1 MPREKEKP
9 GDAPGD
15 ARHLPVRKEWHRPA
29 GRIACKF
36 RTKATPSKTPPGKVM
51 RGEGTAAGIQGCIP
65 PGSTPGGKGAFRE
78 GKAVRFEQKTW
89 GRRHPSGKK
98 ESREYRSRLQPQK
111 QSHRSRATEVEENT
125 CLSGKLVARGGVKGR
140 PKKANHKHKGKVPGP
155 QASFRKTATKQP
167 GREDGRSRNPTA
179 GPRTP
184 RSPAFALFCPPLG
197 RTW

>member
-1 MPREKEKP
+1 MAQAGRAHCLQVSGGGNAIQNASRK
-9 GDAPGD
+9 GDAWWRNSGRNTGLHTP
-15 ARHLPVRKEWHRPA
+15 RKHTGWKRGIS
-29 GRIACKF
+29 GR
-36 RTKATPSKTPPGKVM
+36 RY
-51 RGEGTAAGIQGCIP
+51 Q
-65 PGSTPGGKGAFRE
+65 E

-98 ESREYRSRLQPQK
+98 EAWSIAPGPSRRSE
-111 QSHRSRATEVEENT
+111 AAEAEENT
-125 CLSGKLVARGGVKGR
+125 CLSGKLVARGSVKGR

-167 GREDGRSRNPTA
+167 GREAGRSRSPTA